1 MEAKPLLGSSHNP
14 SIPNRSNLATTGE
27 QEKPRMVT
35 IGRVVDD
42 QSDRKRRKFGNAL
55 TLCLSAIVFHDTSLV
70 LDDVLY
76 YNSGPPMFALMMS
89 ALCISEQKDHKE
101 LISLVRSS
109 SSSLTAQPDASYYFT
124 SQHKRKL
131 RSLAPGPV
139 NDQLFVTR

>member
-27 QEKPRMVT
+27 QEKPCMVT
-35 IGRVVDD
+35 IGRVDD
-42 QSDRKRRKFGNAL
+42 QSDMKRRKFGNAL

-70 LDDVLY
+70 SDDVLY
-76 YNSGPPMFALMMS
+76 YILGPPMFALMMP

-109 SSSLTAQPDASYYFT
+109 SSSLTAQLDASYYFT